1 MATTLFFALIVI
13 VFTNIYPALD
23 KSNSSAGN
31 LTYPENT
38 GSLFQ
43 SRLDSLSHFI
53 ARVRFASSSQRR
65 IRLAIVAWKTWYAFG
80 VDGRSLASSVARCT
94 VTRLP
99 NFVGLVDYH
108 ISLAMGL
115 RPSAVLRAAREAP
128 L

>member
-1 MATTLFFALIVI
+1 MATTLFFALIVFI

-43 SRLDSLSHFI
+43 SRLDSLLHFI

-80 VDGRSLASSVARCT
+80 VDGRSLGVRSRDYQILSDWWITTLIFFSYGALPKCGASR
-94 VTRLP
+94 
-99 NFVGLVDYH
+99 
-108 ISLAMGL
+108 
-115 RPSAVLRAAREAP
+115 RA
-128 L
+128 